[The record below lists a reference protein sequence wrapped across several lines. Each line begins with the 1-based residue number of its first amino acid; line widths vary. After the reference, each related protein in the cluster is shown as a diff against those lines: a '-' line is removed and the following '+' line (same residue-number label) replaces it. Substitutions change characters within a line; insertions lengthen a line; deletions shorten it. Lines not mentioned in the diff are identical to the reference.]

1 MRACSR
7 CGANFEAMGNHLV
20 IGAAGQLGVELVL
33 ALQAREGVE
42 NVVVADIRMPENED
56 VLRSPFVS
64 LDATDGD
71 AVEAVLRSRSFDT
84 VYHLAALLSAT
95 GEQRPL
101 LAWDLNMRSLLH
113 VLEAARQG
121 WVQRVFWPSS
131 IAVFGPA
138 TPKDAVPQDARL
150 DPTTVYG
157 ISKQSGEW
165 WCNYYHSR
173 YGVDVRS
180 LRYPG
185 LIGHRSLPG
194 GGTTDYAV
202 EIFQYAASGA
212 PYTCFLREDSALPM
226 MYIEDAVAGTLQL
239 MDAPAESITVRTSY
253 NMGAMSFTPEELA
266 RTIRQEV
273 PEFTVHYRPDHR
285 QAIADSWP
293 RSIDDRAARRDWGW
307 APATDLARLTHVML
321 EAWTARVAAEHTPS

>member
-1 MRACSR
+1 
-7 CGANFEAMGNHLV
+7 MGTHLV

-33 ALQAREGVE
+33 ALQEREGIDQVI
-42 NVVVADIRMPENED
+42 VADIRMPEHEG
-56 VLRSPFVS
+56 VLRSTFLQ

-71 AVEAVLRSRSFDT
+71 AVEAVLRSRPIDT

-121 WVQRVFWPSS
+121 WVQKVFWPSS

-202 EIFQYAASGA
+202 EIFQYAASGE
-212 PYTCFLREDSALPM
+212 PYSCFLREDSALPM
-226 MYIEDAVAGTLQL
+226 MYIEDAVEGTLQL
-239 MDAPAESITVRTSY
+239 MTAPADRIRVRTSY
-253 NMGAMSFTPEELA
+253 NLGAMTFTPEELA
-266 RTIRQEV
+266 DSIRVLRPDFEIA
-273 PEFTVHYRPDHR
+273 YRPDHR

-293 RSIDDRAARRDWGW
+293 RSIDDAAAREDWGW
-307 APATDLARLTHVML
+307 EPATDLARLTRVML
-321 EAWTARVAAEHTPS
+321 EAWTARVAAEPTAQP